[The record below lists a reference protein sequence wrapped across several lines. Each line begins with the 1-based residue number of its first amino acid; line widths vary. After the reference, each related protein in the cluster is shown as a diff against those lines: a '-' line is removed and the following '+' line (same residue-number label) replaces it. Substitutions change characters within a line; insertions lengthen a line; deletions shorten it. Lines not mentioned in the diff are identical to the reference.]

1 MQIKIKNF
9 EIITVRLVN
18 SSKGG
23 NFMSAVFAKII
34 GYSYSIISTKKFIG
48 WEYAASIHLFRFL
61 ATKFKKRYIMK
72 KVVLLLVFFS
82 LVGIPSHTFA
92 QKKIPILIYHSI
104 DEFKGQG
111 SKDLYV
117 SPENFEKQ
125 MAYLKNHGFTLMTF
139 ERWGEVNQV
148 KKPIFITFDD
158 GYKNNVNAFAIFQ
171 KLKGANFHPTATLF
185 VISDFV
191 GRSNRLSRS
200 DIKQMVDSGIFS
212 VQSHTATHPDLTK
225 VKDIDYELKES
236 KEKIQQ
242 MTGKPVIALAYPYGI
257 FNEKVIA
264 ETKKYYQFG
273 LTTIPE
279 PYVKTGKPNE
289 NYLLPRIYV
298 KNSTTLDEFVEN
310 LQ

>member
-1 MQIKIKNF
+1 
-9 EIITVRLVN
+9 
-18 SSKGG
+18 
-23 NFMSAVFAKII
+23 MSAVCAKII
-34 GYSYSIISTKKFIG
+34 GYSYSIVSTKKFIG
-48 WEYAASIHLFRFL
+48 WKTAASIHFFSFI
-61 ATKFKKRYIMK
+61 ATKVKKRYIMK
-72 KVVLLLVFFS
+72 KVVLLLVIFS
-82 LVGIPSHTFA
+82 LFGIPSHTFA

-125 MAYLKNHGFTLMTF
+125 MAYLKDNGFTLLTF
-139 ERWGEVNQV
+139 ERWREINQV

-158 GYKNNVNAFAIFQ
+158 GYKNNVNAFAVFR
-171 KLKGANFHPTATLF
+171 KLEGVNFHPTATLF

-236 KEKIQQ
+236 KEKIEQ

-257 FNEKVIA
+257 YNQKVIE

-279 PYVKTGKPNE
+279 PYVQTQTGKPNE